1 MAARRANEVGRFD
14 EAAAWLDDAISGL
27 AASDDP
33 AAAWMGTRVLITRS
47 WSELEL
53 RGLDSALAMLAEARA
68 RAEWIGDPLLVALT
82 FIQEGTLHGRVGDW
96 PACLAALEQVGSGE
110 AALDP
115 AQQWALHLNL
125 GQCHLGLGDTADA
138 AAEFEQARDIAVEH
152 HLVDQEFKAR
162 HNRAVVAFVDGDL
175 PRALVLM
182 RQADAMD
189 AAVSRDRARLD
200 HAEVLLEAGL
210 VDGARSAL
218 EDALVAARSDGHRL
232 EEGEISLRLARCD
245 LLVDDLDGAR
255 QHIRAATAAYRTRQ
269 ADELVGEAELIR
281 ATIDV
286 AAGHDVPTVVTMLA
300 RQSDRPGTRPAARR
314 AAVRLEAEARLL
326 LGDVDGAER
335 RLVGLDRAD
344 RDSLAA
350 RLHEML
356 VRARLDHARG
366 RSADADRRIVTG
378 NRLLAAHQFQ
388 SSSLDVRAALALHGR
403 RLAAFDVE
411 RALDAGNPDGIL
423 TSIERW
429 RAISHRI
436 NPVTAPGDPE
446 LLASTRELRRLR
458 QLAAEGA
465 ADPAGG
471 GPAEIA
477 RLEEQVAQREWTL
490 AVGETPAGAR
500 PPVDAE
506 EARATSQGREATV
519 VEYFETKDE
528 LWRVVLDGGTIQVVP
543 VGPLTTVREQL
554 ARLRRDLRARAM
566 VAEGSPMEA
575 ALRRATAA
583 SLAAVDATL
592 NPAGTAL
599 GSARDRRV
607 VVIPSGT
614 LAAVPWSLMPSLL
627 GRPVTVPPSLTRWV
641 RGPSRSSTSDRVVP
655 VAALYGPGLAR
666 TGPEIRAVRSFWSP
680 DPVPTDDRPA
690 TSDEVVG
697 ALGSA
702 RIVHLAAH
710 GIHEAQS
717 PLFSSVQMA
726 DGPVFAHEFPR
737 PVAAEHVSLSACDVG
752 QFSTRAGD
760 EPLGLAIA
768 LMALG
773 ATSVLAAVSP
783 VADHVAAD
791 AMVAYHRVR
800 RPGPTPPRRG
810 PAWCTSSPRPGC
822 SASTALTGARR
833 AATPRSDEQGGLGE
847 ERVVGVLAGSSG
859 KRTFAGMPVATAPA
873 GTGFTTTEFAPIC
886 TSSPISMSPST
897 RAPAPMVTRSPTVG
911 CRLVPR
917 ASVRPPS
924 VTPW

>member
-1 MAARRANEVGRFD
+1 M
-14 EAAAWLDDAISGL
+14 
-27 AASDDP
+27 
-33 AAAWMGTRVLITRS
+33 
-47 WSELEL
+47 
-53 RGLDSALAMLAEARA
+53 
-68 RAEWIGDPLLVALT
+68 
-82 FIQEGTLHGRVGDW
+82 
-96 PACLAALEQVGSGE
+96 GSGE

-125 GQCHLGLGDTADA
+125 GQCHLGLGDTVDA
-138 AAEFEQARDIAVEH
+138 AAEFEEARDIAVEH

-218 EDALVAARSDGHRL
+218 EEALVAARSDGHRL

-269 ADELVGEAELIR
+269 ADEPVGEAELIR

-286 AAGHDVPTVVTMLA
+286 AAGHDVPTVVTTLA

-350 RLHEML
+350 RLHEVL

-366 RSADADRRIVTG
+366 RSDDADRRIVTG

-411 RALDAGNPDGIL
+411 RALAAGDPDGIL

-446 LLASTRELRRLR
+446 LLALTRELRRLR

-490 AVGETPAGAR
+490 AVGETPAGTR

-519 VEYFETKDE
+519 VEYFETDGRALE
-528 LWRVVLDGGTIQVVP
+528 RRPRRRHHPGRPDRPADDGARAARPAAPRPARPRHGGGGVADGGRPAAGDRRVA
-543 VGPLTTVREQL
+543 GGG
-554 ARLRRDLRARAM
+554 RRDPRPRRDSRGLRARPARGRHP
-566 VAEGSPMEA
+566 VPNPG
-575 ALRRATAA
+575 RRA
-583 SLAAVDATL
+583 LEPDAQ
-592 NPAGTAL
+592 PAG
-599 GSARDRRV
+599 V
-607 VVIPSGT
+607 
-614 LAAVPWSLMPSLL
+614 
-627 GRPVTVPPSLTRWV
+627 GR
-641 RGPSRSSTSDRVVP
+641 
-655 VAALYGPGLAR
+655 
-666 TGPEIRAVRSFWSP
+666 
-680 DPVPTDDRPA
+680 
-690 TSDEVVG
+690 
-697 ALGSA
+697 
-702 RIVHLAAH
+702 
-710 GIHEAQS
+710 
-717 PLFSSVQMA
+717 
-726 DGPVFAHEFPR
+726 
-737 PVAAEHVSLSACDVG
+737 
-752 QFSTRAGD
+752 
-760 EPLGLAIA
+760 
-768 LMALG
+768 
-773 ATSVLAAVSP
+773 
-783 VADHVAAD
+783 
-791 AMVAYHRVR
+791 
-800 RPGPTPPRRG
+800 
-810 PAWCTSSPRPGC
+810 
-822 SASTALTGARR
+822 
-833 AATPRSDEQGGLGE
+833 
-847 ERVVGVLAGSSG
+847 
-859 KRTFAGMPVATAPA
+859 
-873 GTGFTTTEFAPIC
+873 
-886 TSSPISMSPST
+886 
-897 RAPAPMVTRSPTVG
+897 
-911 CRLVPR
+911 
-917 ASVRPPS
+917 
-924 VTPW
+924 

>member
-1 MAARRANEVGRFD
+1 MVAARQANEVGRFD
-14 EAAAWLDDAISGL
+14 EAAAWLDDAIAGL
-27 AASDDP
+27 AASDDQ

-47 WSELEL
+47 WAELEL
-53 RGLDSALAMLAEARA
+53 KGLDSALVMLDAART
-68 RAEWIGDPLLVALT
+68 RAEEISDPLLVALT
-82 FIQEGTLHGRVGDW
+82 YIQEGTLHGRVGDW
-96 PACLAALEQVGSGE
+96 QACLTALEQVGSGE
-110 AALDP
+110 GSLDP

-125 GQCHLGLGDTADA
+125 GQCHLGLGDTEEA
-138 AAEFEQARDIAVEH
+138 AAEFEHARDIAVEH

-182 RQADAMD
+182 READAMD
-189 AAVSRDRARLD
+189 AAVSRDRAKLD

-218 EDALVAARSDGHRL
+218 EEALVAARDDGHRL

-255 QHIRAATAAYRTRQ
+255 QHVRAATAAYRTRQ
-269 ADELVGEAELIR
+269 ADELVIEAELIR

-286 AAGHDVPTVVTMLA
+286 AAGHDVPTVVTVLA

-326 LGDVDGAER
+326 LGDVDGAEH
-335 RLVGLDRAD
+335 RLAGLDRAD

-366 RSADADRRIVTG
+366 RGAEADRRIVTG

-411 RALDAGNPDGIL
+411 RALAADDADGIL

-446 LLASTRELRRLR
+446 LLRITRELRRLR
-458 QLAAEGA
+458 QLAAEA
-465 ADPAGG
+465 APDPAGG

-477 RLEEQVAQREWTL
+477 LLEEQVAQREWTL
-490 AVGETPAGAR
+490 TVGDRSAGTL
-500 PPVDAE
+500 PPVDAD
-506 EARATSQGREATV
+506 EARAATVDREATV
-519 VEYFETKDE
+519 VEFFETADE
-528 LWRVVLDGGTIQVVP
+528 LWRIVLDGGALLVARAGTLPDVRAQV
-543 VGPLTTVREQL
+543 

-566 VAEGSPMEA
+566 LAAGSPMES
-575 ALRRATAA
+575 ALQRATAA
-583 SLAAVDATL
+583 SLAALDTTL
-592 NPAGTAL
+592 NPAAPGPGHA
-599 GSARDRRV
+599 SDRRV
-607 VVIPSGT
+607 VVIPSGS
-614 LAAVPWSLMPSLL
+614 LAAVPWSMLPSLL
-627 GRPVTVPPSLTRWV
+627 GRPVTVSPSLTRWV
-641 RGPSRSSTSDRVVP
+641 RGPSRSSSRDWVAP
-655 VAALYGPGLAR
+655 IAALYGPGLAR
-666 TGPEIRAVRSFWSP
+666 TGPEIRAVRSFWSG

-697 ALGSA
+697 VLGSA
-702 RIVHLAAH
+702 RVVHLAAH
-710 GIHEAQS
+710 GVHESQS
-717 PLFSSVQMA
+717 PLFSTVQMA

-737 PVAAEHVSLSACDVG
+737 PVAAEHVSLAACDVG
-752 QFSTRAGD
+752 QFSTRPGD

-791 AMVAYHRVR
+791 AMVAYHRVLSTGVDAAQAWAGVVR
-800 RPGPTPPRRG
+800 DH
-810 PAWCTSSPRPGC
+810 PAAGVFCLYGSDW
-822 SASTALTGARR
+822 SATGGDDSLR
-833 AATPRSDEQGGLGE
+833 
-847 ERVVGVLAGSSG
+847 
-859 KRTFAGMPVATAPA
+859 
-873 GTGFTTTEFAPIC
+873 
-886 TSSPISMSPST
+886 
-897 RAPAPMVTRSPTVG
+897 
-911 CRLVPR
+911 
-917 ASVRPPS
+917 
-924 VTPW
+924 